1 MRERVERLPMRPRY
15 IKVRA
20 RSENEGSGTA
30 AMSDAAGPACFRLEE
45 DEEDDEADVVEDIA
59 GDPTFCKTV
68 VC

>member
-1 MRERVERLPMRPRY
+1 
-15 IKVRA
+15 
-20 RSENEGSGTA
+20 
-30 AMSDAAGPACFRLEE
+30 MSDAAGPACFRLEE